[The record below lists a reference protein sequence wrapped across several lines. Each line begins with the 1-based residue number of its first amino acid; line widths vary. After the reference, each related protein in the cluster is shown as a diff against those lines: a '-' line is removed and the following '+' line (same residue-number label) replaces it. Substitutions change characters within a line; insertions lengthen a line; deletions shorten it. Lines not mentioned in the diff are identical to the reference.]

1 VTLEEAIKQMRLFDD
16 GGDKWAVTILD
27 NTTRGVSIINCM
39 AITSTEEL
47 EQKEVLFCTGNCTKH

>member
-1 VTLEEAIKQMRLFDD
+1 MRLFDD